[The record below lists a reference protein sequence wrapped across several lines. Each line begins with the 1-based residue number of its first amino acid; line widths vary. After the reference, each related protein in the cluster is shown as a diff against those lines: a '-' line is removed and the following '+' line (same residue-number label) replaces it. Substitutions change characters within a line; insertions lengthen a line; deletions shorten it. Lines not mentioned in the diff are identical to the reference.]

1 MDRRLMNMRDAKAK
15 RRASAT
21 ASVTRAALFLLL
33 MLTLVAVVGCAGE
46 ASESNGLPVE
56 GPTASDVPSAGGG
69 ASGSSSASS
78 GASSG
83 ESGEDSGDNGN
94 GDSGGD
100 DDNGD
105 SSGSSSEGGD
115 SGESSQAAGHEEDS
129 DKDEDTDTVSREN
142 PNPSGAGP
150 TLNRTANEALADAE
164 PLNIITWTAPPTIA
178 PGELSGEGTAEG
190 GAYLFN
196 PQFEEADG
204 AAFEVY
210 YEGHEEPM
218 VVLLPSLGP
227 IEIWNTFETVA
238 EMDWEME
245 GGKFS
250 FRAYSPLFMDAD
262 PSKLELR
269 VYGYD
274 GEGNAALLAVTPLAG
289 Q

>member
-1 MDRRLMNMRDAKAK
+1 MDTRDGHSRRRMRFVP
-15 RRASAT
+15 
-21 ASVTRAALFLLL
+21 SVKPAVVFLLL
-33 MLTLVAVVGCAGE
+33 ILALVVLIGCSGE
-46 ASESNGLPVE
+46 ASESGGLPVE
-56 GPTASDVPSAGGG
+56 GPTASDVPGAGSG

-78 GASSG
+78 DESSG
-83 ESGEDSGDNGN
+83 ESGEDSGDSEHGDNGDGN
-94 GDSGGD
+94 GDD
-100 DDNGD
+100 NDNGD
-105 SSGSSSEGGD
+105 SSGGSNEGGD
-115 SGESSQAAGHEEDS
+115 SGESSSETGHDENG

-150 TLNRTANEALADAE
+150 TLNRTANKALADAE
-164 PLNIITWTAPPTIA
+164 PLNIITWTTPPTLA

-210 YEGHEEPM
+210 YEGHEEPL
-218 VVLLPSLGP
+218 VVLLPDLGP
-227 IEIWNTFETVA
+227 MEIWNTFETVA
-238 EMDWEME
+238 TMEWEME

-262 PSKLELR
+262 PSALELR

-274 GEGNAALLAVTPLAG
+274 GDGNAALLAVTPLVSD
-289 Q
+289 